1 MRITSKRHKSRFR
14 QRSERR
20 PAFRP
25 GDEVEFVIEDGKILM
40 RRSQNPKHET
50 RGQRAVRVL
59 SGTGKWPEKSTDE
72 IMRLL
77 RGDPDRATFS
87 PTATF

>member
-1 MRITSKRHKSRFR
+1 MRITSKG
-14 QRSERR
+14 QVTI
-20 PAFRP
+20 PAKIREEAGLRP
-25 GDEVEFVIEDGKILM
+25 GDEVEFVIEDGKVLM
-40 RRSQNPKHET
+40 RRSRNPKHET

-77 RGDPDRATFS
+77 RGDPD
-87 PTATF
+87 